1 MTVFWLVAG
10 VLLLGV
16 EALTLAFFAAFLG
29 VASFAA
35 GIAAATNAEPWLQV
49 VVFGTVGL
57 LGLVLA
63 RPPLLRAVQTRRG
76 ELSFPGVQGLVGQ
89 RAVTVDVVG
98 DEHHPGHALLAGERW
113 LAYTDAGT
121 LEPDVSV
128 TVSAVRGTTL
138 LVRPVQQPAPSS

>member
-16 EALTLAFFAAFLG
+16 EALSLAFFAVFVA

-35 GIAAATNAEPWLQV
+35 ALAAGAGAEPWLQV
-49 VVFGTVGL
+49 LVFVAVGL
-57 LGLVLA
+57 LGLVVA
-63 RPPLLRAVQTRRG
+63 RPPLLRAMRLRRG
-76 ELSFPGVQGLVGQ
+76 DVALPGVQGLVGQ

-113 LAYTDAGT
+113 LAVSDAGP
-121 LEPDVSV
+121 LEPDVAV
-128 TVSAVRGTTL
+128 TVTAVRGTTL
-138 LVRPVQQPAPSS
+138 MVRPVQAAPSA